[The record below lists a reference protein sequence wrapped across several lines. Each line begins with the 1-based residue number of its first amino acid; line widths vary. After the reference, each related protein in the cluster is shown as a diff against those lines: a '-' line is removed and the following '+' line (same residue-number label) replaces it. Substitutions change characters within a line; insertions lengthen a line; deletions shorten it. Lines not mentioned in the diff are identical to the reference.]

1 MKKLWI
7 LALSLFI
14 SFGAVHAQHGYEV
27 GDMAEDFE
35 LKNVD
40 GSMVS
45 MSDYEDA
52 KGFAVIFTCNHC
64 PYAQAWEQRII
75 DLHEEYAPKGY
86 SVIAINPND
95 PKLQPEDSFEKM
107 QERAEDKAYP
117 FPYLFDAEQTV
128 YKKYGATKTPHVF
141 LLDKQENGKLKVTYI
156 GAVDDNY
163 EDPEAVEEKYL
174 ASAIDAL
181 LAGNKPKPK
190 HTKAIGCSIKD

>member
-1 MKKLWI
+1 M

-14 SFGAVHAQHGYEV
+14 GLGALHAQTGYEV
-27 GDMAEDFE
+27 GDIAADFE

-75 DLHEEYAPKGY
+75 DLHEDYAPKGY
-86 SVIAINPND
+86 PVIAINPND

-107 QERAEDKAYP
+107 QERAEEKEYP
-117 FPYLFDAEQTV
+117 FPYLIDAEQTV

-163 EDPEAVEEKYL
+163 EDPEAVEETYL
-174 ASAIDAL
+174 ANAIDAL
-181 LAGNKPKPK
+181 LADKTPSPR